1 MTKFNYF
8 TKKETAILQDAGIVS
23 LSSFEGKK
31 GGGTWACCL
40 ARHNENGYR
49 QGDGTPIKSRAMA
62 KDYFQMIQDSK
73 IMDQGD
79 LYEKYSGMG
88 LGF

>member
-8 TKKETAILQDAGIVS
+8 TKKETSILQEAGIVS

-40 ARHNENGYR
+40 ARHNKNGYR
-49 QGDGTPIKSRAMA
+49 QGDGTIIKNRGMA
-62 KDYFQMIQDSK
+62 KDYFAMIQDSK
-73 IMDQGD
+73 TMNQCD
-79 LYEKYSGMG
+79 LFEKYSGME